1 MDVPMYSSDLEDDE
15 MDRASRKVVGWHMI
29 KLEKQVQRLA
39 LDFIHVIS
47 IPPSVVDVLLLERSI
62 HNI

>member
-1 MDVPMYSSDLEDDE
+1 MYSSDLEDDE
-15 MDRASRKVVGWHMI
+15 MDRASRKDMI

-39 LDFIHVIS
+39 PDFIHVIS

-62 HNI
+62 HNL